1 MIKANIVET
10 NLKFGNL
17 SRRGSTNKI
26 VIHHTGS
33 VKDVDFSA
41 ARIHEFHL
49 DNGWAGIGYHFV
61 IRKDGSIE
69 RGRPVWAVGSHAQGH
84 NADSIGIHLCGD
96 FNAAKPTDKQ
106 IESAAMLI
114 ANLCADYNIP
124 IDRNHIIGHD
134 ECYVGVGNTDGAG
147 CPGRNLQKQ
156 LDTIS
161 GKANWYRYNS
171 GADVVDKP
179 TKNICPTCGSEL

>member
-1 MIKANIVET
+1 MIRANIVET
-10 NLKFGNL
+10 NLKFGSL

-49 DNGWAGIGYHFV
+49 NNGWAGIGYHFV
-61 IRKDGSIE
+61 IRKDGTIE
-69 RGRPVWAVGSHAQGH
+69 RGRPVWAVGSHAQSH
-84 NADSIGIHLCGD
+84 NSDSIGIHLCGD

-114 ANLCADYNIP
+114 ANLCVDYDIP
-124 IDRNHIIGHD
+124 TDRNHIIGHD
-134 ECYVGVGNTDGAG
+134 ECYTGVNKTDGAG
-147 CPGRNLQKQ
+147 CPGKNLQKM

-161 GKANWYRYNS
+161 GKANWYRYHTD
-171 GADVVDKP
+171 ADVVDK
-179 TKNICPTCGSEL
+179 KVCPTCGKEI

>member
-1 MIKANIVET
+1 MSIINCK
-10 NLKFGNL
+10 L
-17 SRRGSTNKI
+17 SI
-26 VIHHTGS
+26 I
-33 VKDVDFSA
+33 
-41 ARIHEFHL
+41 
-49 DNGWAGIGYHFV
+49 
-61 IRKDGSIE
+61 
-69 RGRPVWAVGSHAQGH
+69 
-84 NADSIGIHLCGD
+84 LCGD

-124 IDRNHIIGHD
+124 TDRKHIIGHD
-134 ECYVGVGNTDGAG
+134 ECYTGVGKTDGAG

-171 GADVVDKP
+171 GADVIDKP
-179 TKNICPTCGSEL
+179 VKNVCPTCGREI